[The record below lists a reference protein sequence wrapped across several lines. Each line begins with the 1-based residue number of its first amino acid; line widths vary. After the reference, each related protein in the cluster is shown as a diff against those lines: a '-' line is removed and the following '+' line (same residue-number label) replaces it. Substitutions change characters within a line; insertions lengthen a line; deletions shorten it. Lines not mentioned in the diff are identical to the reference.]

1 MLKNV
6 KGMEE
11 HKMSK
16 LHDLPN
22 ISTVIEAELIHAGVT
37 TPEMLLKDGSKKAF
51 VKIRNNDSTA
61 CLNMLCAL
69 EGAVEGIRWY
79 NLPAQ
84 TKEDLKKFY
93 NTL

>member
-1 MLKNV
+1 
-6 KGMEE
+6 
-11 HKMSK
+11 MSK

-22 ISTVIEAELIHAGVT
+22 ISTVIEAELIHAGIT
-37 TPEMLLKDGSKKAF
+37 TPEMLIESGSKKAF
-51 VKIRNNDSTA
+51 VKIKKVDHMA

-79 NLPAQ
+79 NLPAK
-84 TKEDLKKFY
+84 TKEELKKFY